1 LLHTTSTE
9 WQPIDDELGW
19 LPSKV
24 NMESEDQTINTYEF
38 ILTDWKLGNNVDRS
52 SLQKPQFT
60 PENIP
65 KQIDFDKVAAAFEKK
80 RAKRK
85 K

>member
-1 LLHTTSTE
+1 MTSTE
-9 WQPIDDELGW
+9 WQPIDDEPGW
-19 LPSKV
+19 LPSKI
-24 NMESEDQTINTYEF
+24 NMESEDQTIHTYEF
-38 ILTDWKLGNNVDRS
+38 LLTDWKLGNNVDPS
-52 SLQKPQFT
+52 PLQKPQFT

-65 KQIDFDKVAAAFEKK
+65 KQIDFDKVAAAFEKI